1 MSPSFSSRSTLSR
14 RARLRP
20 PPGRHERQA
29 GGIAWTAAAL
39 LCAALAACA
48 NPGDDTAEAS
58 PPPNIVYILAD
69 DLGYGELGSYGQT
82 RIRTPHLDR
91 LAEEGMR
98 FTHHYSG
105 SPVCAPSRA
114 TLMSGRHT
122 GHNLIKDNHELGGW
136 TDDEERGQMPLPEGS
151 FTIGRMLQEVG
162 YTTAAIGKWG
172 LGGPGSTGV
181 PNAQGFDLFYGYLDQ
196 KQAHNYYPTHLWR
209 NELWDTL
216 ANPYFSPH
224 QRFDGD
230 DPTDPAQYEKY
241 SGRDYAQ
248 DLMAEE
254 ALQFIR
260 DNRDTPFFLYLPF
273 PIPHLALQVPEESVD
288 AYEGEFDEEPYLGD
302 RSYLPHR
309 RPLSAYA
316 AMISRMDEQIGQIVD
331 LIDELGLGE
340 NTLIMFTSDNGTT
353 YTGGV
358 DAAYFE
364 STAGLR
370 GLKGSVY
377 DGGIR
382 VPLIARW
389 SGRIEAG
396 AVSDHVSAFWDMV
409 PTFAELTGATH
420 PDDIDGVSML
430 PTLLG
435 EGEQASHEAL
445 YWEYHGLWD
454 GARAVRMGDWKGV
467 QLGGHGDADAP
478 IELYDLSLDRGETT
492 DVAADHPEIVAAIRA
507 VMDSRIPSEIP
518 RWNFP
523 SLEAGGRDP

>member
-1 MSPSFSSRSTLSR
+1 MTRSL
-14 RARLRP
+14 AL
-20 PPGRHERQA
+20 GLL
-29 GGIAWTAAAL
+29 AL
-39 LCAALAACA
+39 LAASGCADPAADA
-48 NPGDDTAEAS
+48 PP

-82 RIRTPHLDR
+82 KIRTPNLDR
-91 LAEEGMR
+91 LAAEGMR
-98 FTHHYSG
+98 FTQHYSG

-114 TLMSGRHT
+114 TLMSGKHT
-122 GHNLIKDNHELGGW
+122 GHTLIKDNYELGGW
-136 TDDEERGQMPLPEGS
+136 TDEEERGQMPLPTGA
-151 FTIGRMLQEVG
+151 FTIGRMLQDAG

-172 LGGPGSTGV
+172 LGGPRSTGV
-181 PNAQGFDLFYGYLDQ
+181 PNAQGFDFFYGYLDQ

-209 NELWDTL
+209 NEAWDTL
-216 ANPYFSPH
+216 ANEYFSPH
-224 QRFDGD
+224 QRFQGD
-230 DPTDPAQYEKY
+230 DPEDPTQYAEY
-241 SGRDYAQ
+241 TGRDYAQ
-248 DLMAEE
+248 DLMADE
-254 ALQFIR
+254 ALRFIR
-260 DNRDTPFFLYLPF
+260 ENRENPFFLYLPF

-288 AYEGEFDEEPYLGD
+288 AYEGEFEEEPYLGD

-316 AMISRMDEQIGQIVD
+316 AMISRMDAQIGEIVD
-331 LIDELGLGE
+331 LIDELGLGD

-358 DAAYFE
+358 DAAFFE

-377 DGGIR
+377 EGGIR

-389 SGRIEAG
+389 PGRIAAG
-396 AVSDHVSAFWDMV
+396 TVSDHVSAFWDMV

-420 PDDIDGVSML
+420 PDDIDGVSMV

-435 EGEQASHEAL
+435 ADGQASHDHL

-454 GARAVRMGDWKGV
+454 GARAVRRGDWKAV
-467 QLGGHGDADAP
+467 QLGGHQDGDAP
-478 IELYDLSLDRGETT
+478 IQLYDLATDRGETT
-492 DVAADHPEIVAAIRA
+492 DVAADHPEVVAEVKAIMER
-507 VMDSRIPSEIP
+507 RTPSEIP

-523 SLEAGGRDP
+523 ARPAEGGGD